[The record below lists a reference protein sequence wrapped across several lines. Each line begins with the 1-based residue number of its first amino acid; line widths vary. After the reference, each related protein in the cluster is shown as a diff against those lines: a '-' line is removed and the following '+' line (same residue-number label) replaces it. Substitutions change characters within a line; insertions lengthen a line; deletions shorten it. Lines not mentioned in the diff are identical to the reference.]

1 MKGRRSDFY
10 DQRMTHHSLVRRP
23 VPSLQDGLV
32 SHIER
37 SPVDFELAM
46 RQWLGYVEALN
57 EHGWG
62 TTEVPAAA
70 DCPDSVFIEDTMV
83 VYRDLAIIS
92 RPGADSRKPEI
103 VGAETALLPFG
114 YRVQRIQDPG
124 TLDGGD
130 VLKVGETIYVG
141 RGGRTNAEGIRQLRA
156 ALSPLGARVVAVPM
170 TKVLHLKTAI
180 TALPDGSIIGWAAAL
195 DNPSFFPNFVPM
207 PEVEGAHVVLL
218 GGERLLMSASAPRSA
233 ALLRDLGYDPV
244 LVELTEFE
252 KLEGCVTC
260 LSVRLREAPMT
271 PNS

>member
-1 MKGRRSDFY
+1 
-10 DQRMTHHSLVRRP
+10 MTQHSLVRRP
-23 VPSLQDGLV
+23 VPSLQYGLV

-37 SPVDFELAM
+37 RPVDFELAM
-46 RQWLGYVEALN
+46 RQWHGYVEVLH

-83 VYRDLAIIS
+83 VYRGVAIIS

-103 VGAETALLPFG
+103 VEAEKALLPFG
-114 YRVQRIQDPG
+114 YQVERIQDPG

-130 VLKVGETIYVG
+130 VLKVGDTIYVG
-141 RGGRTNAEGIRQLRA
+141 QGGRTNAEGIRQLRA
-156 ALSPLGARVVAVPM
+156 LLLPLGAHVVAVPM

-195 DNPSFFPNFVPM
+195 DDPAFFPKFVPM
-207 PEVEGAHVVLL
+207 PEEEGAHVVLL
-218 GGERLLMSASAPRSA
+218 GDDRLLISASAPRSA
-233 ALLRDLGYDPV
+233 ALLKDLGYHPISV
-244 LVELTEFE
+244 ALTEFE

-260 LSVRLREAPMT
+260 LSVRLRDAPMLPT
-271 PNS
+271 S